1 MAILIYSQ
9 NGSLRQKWHT
19 TLKDQWQIYQASSI
33 KELIVLQKR
42 LPIETLLVHR
52 GSVNI
57 DELSEICRQKG
68 SSKVFV
74 LSDRPDD
81 REGLACLRLGS
92 VGYANSYITPL
103 RLKAAIEAV
112 QSGLVW
118 VGSTLMHTLIKGLG
132 SGDAK
137 DSEGQMHVEPSN
149 ALLAGLS
156 NRELQIA
163 RLIADGKQNSEIGV
177 ALEISERTV
186 KAHLSSIYAK
196 TKSKGRLSLALQMK
210 KLDGE

>member
-9 NGSLRQKWHT
+9 NGSLRQKWHAA
-19 TLKDQWQIYQASSI
+19 LKDQWQIYQASSI
-33 KELIVLQKR
+33 KELFVLLGR
-42 LPIETLLVHR
+42 LPIEILLLHR
-52 GSVNI
+52 GSVSIN
-57 DELSEICRQKG
+57 ELGELCRQRG

-81 REGLACLRLGS
+81 QEGLACLRVGS

-118 VGSTLMHTLIKGLG
+118 VGTALMQYLIKGLG
-132 SGDAK
+132 TGEDNDTVTPAK
-137 DSEGQMHVEPSN
+137 IDETAEI
-149 ALLAGLS
+149 LLAGLS

-163 RLIADGKQNSEIGV
+163 RLVAEGLHNNEIGDQ
-177 ALEISERTV
+177 LEISERTV

-196 TKSKGRLSLALQMK
+196 TKTKGRLSLALLLK
-210 KLDGE
+210 KGA

>member
-9 NGSLRQKWHT
+9 NGSLRQKWHAA
-19 TLKDQWQIYQASSI
+19 LKDQWQIYQASSI
-33 KELIVLQKR
+33 KELFVLLGR

-52 GSVNI
+52 GSISGN
-57 DELSEICRQKG
+57 ELDQICKQRG
-68 SSKVFV
+68 NSKVFI

-81 REGLACLRLGS
+81 REGLACLKLGS

-118 VGSTLMHTLIKGLG
+118 VGTTLMQYLIKGLG
-132 SGDAK
+132 PSEDNDAVTPAK
-137 DSEGQMHVEPSN
+137 NNEPTTI
-149 ALLAGLS
+149 LLAELS

-163 RLIADGKQNSEIGV
+163 RLVAEGLQNNEIGDQ
-177 ALEISERTV
+177 LEISERTV

-196 TKSKGRLSLALQMK
+196 TKTKGRLSLALLLK
-210 KLDGE
+210 KGA

>member
-19 TLKDQWQIYQASSI
+19 ALKDQWQIYQASSI
-33 KELIVLQKR
+33 KELFVLLGR
-42 LPIETLLVHR
+42 LPIETLLLHR
-52 GSVNI
+52 GSVSSN
-57 DELSEICRQKG
+57 ELGELCRQRG

-118 VGSTLMHTLIKGLG
+118 VGTALMQYLIKGLG
-132 SGDAK
+132 TGEDNDTATPAK
-137 DSEGQMHVEPSN
+137 IDETAEI
-149 ALLAGLS
+149 LLAGLS

-163 RLIADGKQNSEIGV
+163 GLVAEGMHNNEIGDQ
-177 ALEISERTV
+177 LEISERTV

-196 TKSKGRLSLALQMK
+196 TKTKGRLSLALLLK
-210 KLDGE
+210 KGV